1 MGMSFLS
8 ARIAQE
14 IRQIGQ
20 ISIQIIEVENG

>member
-8 ARIAQE
+8 VQIAQE